1 MISDQSVI
9 CIILQYFISCQQ
21 HYHLVTPGVNCTKT
35 DLDAIISGRDDVE
48 ILDYN
53 SELYYEKYYE

>member
-1 MISDQSVI
+1 MISDQFV
-9 CIILQYFISCQQ
+9 LYFISCQ
-21 HYHLVTPGVNCTKT
+21 HYYLATPGVNCTKT